1 MRQRKSLIR
10 SSLSSSNR
18 PASGAAHGDDNNAG
32 HGPAPFLSG
41 PPRFAPGDPS
51 LGQSMS
57 RRRFACGA
65 NHPIR
70 LFQNVGVFRLFSRKK
85 TEHHKRRAEKRAYQ
99 RNSPIGSSVSTMKR
113 SRHRSTPTQ
122 SESAAALE
130 GDGFRTASRR
140 LKNGFVDRHLDCA
153 TGGAV
158 TRRRWLI

>member
-1 MRQRKSLIR
+1 LQH
-10 SSLSSSNR
+10 
-18 PASGAAHGDDNNAG
+18 GARGF
-32 HGPAPFLSG
+32 GPAPFLSG
-41 PPRFAPGDPS
+41 PPLAPGGPS
-51 LGQSMS
+51 LGQLMS

-158 TRRRWLI
+158 DPSPTAAAIKRRGRLSWRPLYSHAWV

>member
-1 MRQRKSLIR
+1 
-10 SSLSSSNR
+10 
-18 PASGAAHGDDNNAG
+18 
-32 HGPAPFLSG
+32 
-41 PPRFAPGDPS
+41 
-51 LGQSMS
+51 MS

-65 NHPIR
+65 NYPIR

-140 LKNGFVDRHLDCA
+140 LKNGFVDRHQIAQPAGLW
-153 TGGAV
+153 TP
-158 TRRRWLI
+158 RRRLRR